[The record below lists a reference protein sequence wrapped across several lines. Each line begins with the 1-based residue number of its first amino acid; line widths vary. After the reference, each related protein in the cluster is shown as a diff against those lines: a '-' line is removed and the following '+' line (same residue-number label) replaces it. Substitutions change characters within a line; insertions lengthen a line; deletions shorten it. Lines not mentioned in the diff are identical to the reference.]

1 MRGHA
6 NPAMTGQ
13 RVDPDD
19 VSSTQP
25 SLSSIRIRDQDT
37 MSHFTVYKKTQNSL

>member
-13 RVDPDD
+13 RTD
-19 VSSTQP
+19 S
-25 SLSSIRIRDQDT
+25 SLSEITQQYPDTCHQDT